1 MSTATTPR
9 SLAAP
14 PGASAAWRER
24 SARLYEE
31 LKRPSQALVR
41 RAFQGAF
48 TDDEIED
55 IYSSAWLGTLRALG
69 RRHQE
74 LGDQEVRK
82 YLLTAVARN
91 ASKEMRRR
99 RRKPV
104 SPLEGLHGVPDDSL
118 PPDEATAKREQSRVA
133 RDVLSSL
140 PPRRRA
146 VMLLR
151 YGWGLEP
158 HQVCALVK
166 GLSPRA
172 YRKEITR
179 GIDELTAKLRRVE
192 SGEWCID
199 REPLLKAYASGLAD
213 EEQRRQAQQHLSH
226 CRHCTDFVG
235 KLSGHLHDIGSAAA
249 VPAAS
254 DLVGDGRVAIL
265 DRAADALQR
274 VKESTLSAVGRGAG
288 HDAGE
293 ASAQTLGASGGAR
306 GAGAAGTGALAK
318 LAGAGAGAKLT
329 AACLSGGVAATA
341 CLATGVLPARLPD
354 IGGGDPAKRATPAAD
369 AKRIGHPARVQTERL
384 GAPYEGVDAGEPA
397 PKPNPAPPT
406 TTTTPVAPPP
416 PTTTTTT
423 TTTPTY
429 TTATTTTAYPVE
441 PSTPPTEQ
449 EYGVA
454 SAATPSSSESS
465 STSSGGD
472 GSGSA
477 VKQEFG
483 P

>member
-1 MSTATTPR
+1 MTTVPTARP
-9 SLAAP
+9 AAVRP
-14 PGASAAWRER
+14 PAATAWRER

-31 LKRPSQALVR
+31 LKRPSRALVR
-41 RAFQGAF
+41 RAFRGAF

-55 IYSSAWLGTLRALG
+55 VYSNAWVGTLRALE

-74 LGDQEVRK
+74 LDDAEVRK
-82 YLLTAVARN
+82 YVLTAVAHH
-91 ASKEMRRR
+91 ASKEIR
-99 RRKPV
+99 RRKRRPV
-104 SPLEGLHGVPDDSL
+104 ASLDGVHVVPDDGPS
-118 PPDEATAKREQSRVA
+118 PDETAAKREQSRVA

-158 HQVCALVK
+158 RQVCELVK

-179 GIDELTAKLRRVE
+179 GIDELAAKLRRVE
-192 SGEWCID
+192 RGEWCSD

-226 CRHCTDFVG
+226 CRHCSDFVG

-249 VPAAS
+249 IPTTADAIGEGRVS
-254 DLVGDGRVAIL
+254 LMDHGVDLVRRAKEFALSAFGRNAGDG
-265 DRAADALQR
+265 
-274 VKESTLSAVGRGAG
+274 
-288 HDAGE
+288 
-293 ASAQTLGASGGAR
+293 AQETSVQTISVSGSAR
-306 GAGAAGTGALAK
+306 GAGAAGTGVLAK
-318 LAGAGAGAKLT
+318 LAGAGTAGKLT
-329 AACLSGGVAATA
+329 ALCLGGGVAATA
-341 CLATGVLPARLPD
+341 CLATGVVPTRFPD
-354 IGGGDPAKRATPAAD
+354 LGGGDGTKPATAVGNARH
-369 AKRIGHPARVQTERL
+369 IGHPARVQTARF
-384 GAPYEGVDAGEPA
+384 GAPYQDVDSHHPQ
-397 PKPNPAPPT
+397 PKPEPPPT
-406 TTTTPVAPPP
+406 

-423 TTTPTY
+423 AATPPPTVTTTPVP
-429 TTATTTTAYPVE
+429 ATTTTPSPIA
-441 PSTPPTEQ
+441 PSTPPQEQ

-454 SAATPSSSESS
+454 SAATTP
-465 STSSGGD
+465 SGGSASSI
-472 GSGSA
+472 GGGGGSA